1 MTTLADR
8 LRASLGRPVSS
19 ATRAHSASSST
30 TASLAYDL
38 TLVLASTGVLA
49 LSAQVAV
56 PLPFSPVPVTAQTLA
71 LTLLAAAL
79 GRVRATAMAL
89 AYLVEGAAGL
99 PVFAGGTAGP
109 LILVG
114 PTGGYLAGF
123 VPAAWLVGALAERGF
138 DRRFWTTA
146 IAMFAG
152 NTLVLLLGAA
162 WLGQYVG
169 AERAFTLGV
178 APFLV
183 GDVVK
188 TLIAAILLPL
198 SWRALGRFKNVS
210 DVRP

>member
-1 MTTLADR
+1 MTTLVDR
-8 LRASLGRPVSS
+8 LRTP
-19 ATRAHSASSST
+19 ASSR
-30 TASLAYDL
+30 SLTFDVP
-38 TLVLASTGVLA
+38 LVLAASGLLA

-79 GRVRATAMAL
+79 GRARASAMAF
-89 AYLVEGAAGL
+89 AYLIEGAAGL
-99 PVFAGGTAGP
+99 PVFAGGTAGAH
-109 LILVG
+109 ILVG
-114 PTGGYLAGF
+114 PTGGYLAAF

-146 IAMFAG
+146 LAMFAG
-152 NTLVLLLGAA
+152 NTLVLFLGAA
-162 WLGQYVG
+162 WLGKFVG
-169 AERAFTLGV
+169 SDRAFMLGV

-188 TLIAAILLPL
+188 SVIAAVLLPL
-198 SWRALGRFKNVS
+198 SWRTLGRSLDRPRNPS

>member
-1 MTTLADR
+1 MTTLVDR
-8 LRASLGRPVSS
+8 LRHP
-19 ATRAHSASSST
+19 ASSRALT
-30 TASLAYDL
+30 FDL
-38 TLVLASTGVLA
+38 PLVLASSGLLA
-49 LSAQVAV
+49 LSAQIAV

-79 GRVRATAMAL
+79 GRARASAMAF

-99 PVFAGGTAGP
+99 PVFAGGSAGAH
-109 LILVG
+109 ILVG

-146 IAMFAG
+146 LAMFAG
-152 NTLVLLLGAA
+152 NGVVLLFGAA
-162 WLGQYVG
+162 WLARFVG
-169 AERAFTLGV
+169 AERALTLGV

-188 TLIAAILLPL
+188 TVIAAVLLPL
-198 SWRALGRFKNVS
+198 SWRALGRS
-210 DVRP
+210 PGRTDVRP